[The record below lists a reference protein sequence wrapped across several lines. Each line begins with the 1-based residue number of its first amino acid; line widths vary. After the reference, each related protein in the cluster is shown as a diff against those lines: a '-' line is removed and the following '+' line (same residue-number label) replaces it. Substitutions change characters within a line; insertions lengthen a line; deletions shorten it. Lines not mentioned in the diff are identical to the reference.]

1 MTYVQLILEIM
12 EKERGYDLK
21 HYKKCGYCEST
32 IRNWRKG
39 RTDPNLGL
47 FAKFIADMNYDPV
60 LLLIK
65 VARYEN
71 RRCTKSA

>member
-1 MTYVQLILEIM
+1 MTYVQIILEIM
-12 EKERGYDLK
+12 EEERGYNLD
-21 HYKKCGYCEST
+21 HYKKCGYCEAT

-39 RTDPNLGL
+39 RTDPKIGT
-47 FAKFIADMNYDPV
+47 FKKFITDMNYDPV